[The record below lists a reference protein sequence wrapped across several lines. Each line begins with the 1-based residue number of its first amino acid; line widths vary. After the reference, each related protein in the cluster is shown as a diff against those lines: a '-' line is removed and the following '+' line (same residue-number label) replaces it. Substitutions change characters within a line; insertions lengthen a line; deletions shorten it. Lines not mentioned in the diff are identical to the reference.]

1 MSLTNTNDGFTMP
14 VVPMGN
20 GYGNGGSGIG
30 GWGNDGF
37 FWLIILFL
45 FAFMGGWNGNGM
57 GGNGGSTP
65 YVVNNDIQRGFDQ
78 ASLSGGING
87 IASDMCNGFSN
98 VQQSLCN
105 GFAGVNAGV
114 ANGFAQA
121 EISNNARQIAD
132 MQQAFASQTA
142 ITSGLTGLQSQLAQC
157 CCDNRAATN
166 DLKYTVA
173 TEACADRSAISDAL
187 KDVIASNTAN
197 TQAILDKLCQQEIDA
212 LKTEN
217 ANLQTQLNLANL
229 GASQNAQTA
238 TILADNAAQTAQL
251 LPKAPVAA
259 YVVPSPYAYQ
269 NQCGCGCGC
278 NVA

>member
-14 VVPMGN
+14 VVPMGG
-20 GYGNGGSGIG
+20 GYGNGSGMGAWG
-30 GWGNDGF
+30 GDGL
-37 FWLIILFL
+37 FWIIILFL
-45 FAFMGGWNGNGM
+45 FMVMGGWNNNGY
-57 GGNGGSTP
+57 GNGGSTP

-78 ASLSGGING
+78 ATLTNG
-87 IASDMCNGFSN
+87 ITDISTGLCNGFAG

-132 MQQAFASQTA
+132 MQQQFASQTA
-142 ITSGLTGLQSQLAQC
+142 ITSGMTGLQSQLAQC

-166 DLKYTVA
+166 DLKYVIS